1 MTAFASLLYVS
12 STFRLGMLNLTV
24 FVTLSVSVLPPVPTK
39 FWYSFAFAFTIFIV
53 KLAVFVDGS
62 TLFAYEVVW
71 RAKNPETH
79 AVLPTPYIPY
89 AEYVPIT
96 VKSVCCHTNDKVKLG
111 YYIADKYGLEI
122 PVLMNGKNK
131 GKHVCSKTHK
141 FFNVTD
147 AIALGLCHY
156 RKTGGKT

>member
-1 MTAFASLLYVS
+1 MNNEVLNGYGLIELTKQEKRMLF
-12 STFRLGMLNLTV
+12 FRQTIMELINKYNPDFLIWEDLKSDRNANTVRKLGEVTGILREISEELN
-24 FVTLSVSVLPPVPTK
+24 
-39 FWYSFAFAFTIFIV
+39 
-53 KLAVFVDGS
+53 
-62 TLFAYEVVW
+62 
-71 RAKNPETH
+71 
-79 AVLPTPYIPY
+79 IPY